1 MSESTMQRDEFERR
15 RGKLAQRAARKAEWE
30 RRAGDP
36 SASAPS
42 VAAAAPG
49 APHESRG

>member
-1 MSESTMQRDEFERR
+1 MSASTMQRAEFERR
-15 RGKLAQRAARKAEWE
+15 RGKLALRAARKTEWE

-36 SASAPS
+36 SAPS

-49 APHESRG
+49 AQHESRG